1 MIDVR
6 GLSVSYG
13 TTPVLRG
20 LSFAIGEGGLTALL
34 GCNGAGKTTL
44 FRCMLGLLPG
54 YEGSLTLDGRE
65 IRRYGVRELAQRIAW
80 IPQSQN
86 PTFNYPAFDMVL
98 MGTTGQM
105 RPFASPGERQRGIA
119 MEAMERLGI
128 AHLARRGFL
137 HLSGGER
144 QLVLIARALAQQAK
158 VLLMDE
164 PCASLDFGNQSRV
177 MAQTR
182 DLAHGGYTVI
192 MSTHHPQ
199 HVLSYADCVIALS
212 GGRLLRS
219 GTPDEVMDA
228 ELMRTLYGIETAFVE
243 SPMGRIVVARKPV

>member
-6 GLSVSYG
+6 SLSFAYG
-13 TTPVLRG
+13 TSKVLCG
-20 LSFAIGEGGLTALL
+20 LSFDIEEGGLTALL
-34 GCNGAGKTTL
+34 GSNGAGKTTL

-54 YEGSLTLDGRE
+54 YEGSLTLDGKE
-65 IRRYGVRELAQRIAW
+65 IRRYGARELSRRIAW
-80 IPQSQN
+80 IPQSQSL
-86 PTFNYPAFDMVL
+86 TFNYPAFDMVL
-98 MGTTGQM
+98 MGTAGQM
-105 RPFASPGERQRGIA
+105 GPFSSPGKRQRRAA

-128 AHLARRGFL
+128 AHLAKRGFL

-144 QLVLIARALAQQAK
+144 QLVLVARALAQQAK
-158 VLLMDE
+158 TLLMDE

-177 MAQTR
+177 MAQAH

-199 HVLSYADCVIALS
+199 HALSYADRVIALS

-219 GTPDEVMDA
+219 GAPEKVMDE
-228 ELMRTLYGIETAFVE
+228 ELMRTLYGIETAFLD
-243 SPMGRIVVARKPV
+243 SPMGRIVVAGRPA

>member
-6 GLSVSYG
+6 GLSFSYG
-13 TTPVLRG
+13 ASPVLRG
-20 LSFAIGEGGLTALL
+20 LTFTVEEVGLTALL

-65 IRRYGVRELAQRIAW
+65 IRRYGARELAQRIAW
-80 IPQSQN
+80 IPQSPN
-86 PTFNYPAFDMVL
+86 LTFSYSALDMVL
-98 MGTTGQM
+98 MGTTGQLG
-105 RPFASPGERQRGIA
+105 PFSSPGERQRRIA
-119 MEAMERLGI
+119 LEAMEHLGI
-128 AHLARRGFL
+128 AHLAKRGFL

-177 MAQTR
+177 MAQAR
-182 DLAHGGYTVI
+182 ELAHSGYTVI

-199 HVLSYADCVIALS
+199 HALSYADRVIALS

-219 GTPDEVMDA
+219 GTPEAVMDA
-228 ELMRTLYGIETAFVE
+228 ELMRTLYGIETAFVD
-243 SPMGRIVVARKPV
+243 SPVGKIVVAGKTA